1 MFAVADTHQIPLD
14 EPFFTFSAMLQ
25 HANATPKPCT
35 PKDNDRLFDNSFFN
49 ELQESNTISMEE
61 ILPFETHN
69 QAGSCDDYDYSLDL
83 FNSASLHGMFD
94 TADAPMG
101 WSVTAPNAFY
111 SSLDRTKQ
119 RSYKELV
126 EEALSDTSDGT
137 MSLQE
142 LYDWLEKTGNTAG
155 RPTKVWKNG
164 IRQALRDDKVWLLE
178 LYATGTDGR
187 AEIYQDGEW
196 A

>member
-1 MFAVADTHQIPLD
+1 MEIQRTNALNVHRAIRLFLRVTEATESLENITNMFSVANTHQSPLD

-61 ILPFETHN
+61 ILPFETYN

-94 TADAPMG
+94 TADAY
-101 WSVTAPNAFY
+101 VTKPSPLNYFLA
-111 SSLDRTKQ
+111 DRRRANQ
-119 RSYKELV
+119 AYGMERNGAECV
-126 EEALSDTSDGT
+126 
-137 MSLQE
+137 LQ
-142 LYDWLEKTGNTAG
+142 
-155 RPTKVWKNG
+155 
-164 IRQALRDDKVWLLE
+164 
-178 LYATGTDGR
+178 
-187 AEIYQDGEW
+187 
-196 A
+196 